1 MLSKARVAG
10 LKGLGVVALLVCS
23 AGISSVVIADDQVWT
38 GAERS
43 GNKDGTI
50 PEWGGMDKPLAGYSY
65 GKFRGDYWSH
75 KGDKPLFTIDS
86 SNVEKYADKLPP
98 GEIAVMKAIPGYQM
112 DVYPSHR
119 DCGFPANVEAN
130 TKTTLGKSK
139 ISADGWSLQ
148 DAVLPSVPF
157 PQPKSG
163 IEAMWN
169 FLARYQG
176 AAVIWP
182 LGRTYVSPRPGGTE
196 PLDLRYVQ
204 SYYMPWAEKSSSS
217 PTQSP
222 LFQGLYYAFVKP
234 AAFEGQALIQRYYWG
249 KDAESFYY
257 FPGQRRVRRL
267 PSYAYDSPLIGIE
280 NQYPSDM
287 IFMMIGNPDRFD
299 WKIVG
304 KKEMYVPYNAFGWM
318 RFDSTMKN
326 EDWAGPKFVKSEVRR
341 YELHRVWVIEAT
353 VKAGIRHNAPHKFFY
368 LDEDSWLPALAEDYD
383 AQGKI
388 WKMKEG
394 TVIPMWDL
402 GACSNTAGIYVN
414 DLASGR
420 YLVDGVVIGL
430 GKDIINLPTN
440 NGDKT
445 LKDDFYTAE
454 SLRAISER

>member
-1 MLSKARVAG
+1 MRSNAIVAG
-10 LKGLGVVALLVCS
+10 IKRLGVMALLMGNV
-23 AGISSVVIADDQVWT
+23 GFSSVAIADEQVWT

-50 PEWGGMDKPLAGYSY
+50 PEWSGMDKPLAGYSY

-75 KGDKPLFTIDS
+75 KGEKPLFTINS
-86 SNVEKYADKLPP
+86 SNVDKYADKLPP
-98 GEIAVMKAIPGYQM
+98 GEVAAMKAIPGYQM

-119 DCGFPANVEAN
+119 DCGFPANVETN
-130 TKTTLGKSK
+130 TRATLSKSK
-139 ISADGWSLQ
+139 IGADGWSLQ

-176 AAVIWP
+176 VGVVWP
-182 LGRTYVSPRPGGTE
+182 QGRTYVSPRPGGTE

-234 AAFEGQALIQRYYWG
+234 AAFEGQALVQRYYWG

-267 PSYAYDSPLIGIE
+267 PAYAYDSPLIGIE

-287 IFMMIGNPDRFD
+287 VFMMIGNPDRFD

-318 RFDSTMKN
+318 RFDSTVKN
-326 EDWAGPKFVKSEVRR
+326 DDWAGPKFVKPEVRR

-394 TVIPMWDL
+394 TIIPMWDL

-440 NGDKT
+440 SGDKT